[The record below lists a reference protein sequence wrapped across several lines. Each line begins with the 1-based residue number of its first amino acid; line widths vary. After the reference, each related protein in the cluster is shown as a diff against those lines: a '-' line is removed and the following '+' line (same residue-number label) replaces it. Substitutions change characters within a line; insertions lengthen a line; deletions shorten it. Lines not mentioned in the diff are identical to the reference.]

1 MFKMTKLNDLINWF
15 ENKNEVIIALS
26 GGVDSA
32 LVAYAAFQQLGTSA
46 IAVTADY
53 KTLSQEELETSIQIC
68 KEIGISQILLD
79 YNELENQEFV
89 KNDSSRCFHC
99 RQELGT
105 HLVNLAKKHNIEFI
119 VDGTHLD
126 DLGDYRP
133 GLEALKQKGIKSPL
147 VEINLT
153 KNEIREM
160 AKSVGLSIYD
170 KPSNSCLAS
179 RIPWGQ
185 KITFEKLLRIEYGE
199 TIVKQT
205 TKLKQVRV
213 RDLKGIAKLEV
224 EKEKIS
230 VLRDRTIFEE
240 ITKKLKLIGFS
251 DVIIDPEGYK
261 PGKINVIAD

>member
-1 MFKMTKLNDLINWF
+1 MTKLENLIEWF
-15 ENKNEVIIALS
+15 EDKRGVLVALS

-32 LVAYAAFQQLGTSA
+32 LVAYAAFQKLGSSA

-53 KTLSQEELETSIQIC
+53 KTLSQEELKTAKQIC
-68 KEIGISQILLD
+68 SEIGISQILLD
-79 YNELENQEFV
+79 YNELENEEFV
-89 KNDSSRCFHC
+89 KNDSNRCFHC
-99 RQELGT
+99 RQELGIR
-105 HLVNLAKKHNIEFI
+105 LVDLANQKNVEFI
-119 VDGTHLD
+119 VDGTNLD

-133 GLEALKQKGIKSPL
+133 GIEALKQCGIRSPL
-147 VEINLT
+147 VENKIT
-153 KNEIREM
+153 KNEIRDI
-160 AKSVGLSIYD
+160 AKSVGLSVYD

-185 KITFEKLLRIEYGE
+185 KITSERLLRIEYGE

-205 TKLKQVRV
+205 AKLKQVRV

-230 VLRDRTIFEE
+230 VLSNEIIFEE
-240 ITKKLKLIGFS
+240 ITKKLKLIGFL

>member
-1 MFKMTKLNDLINWF
+1 MTKLENLIEWF
-15 ENKNEVIIALS
+15 EDKRGVLVALS

-32 LVAYAAFQQLGTSA
+32 LVAYAAFQKLGSSA

-53 KTLSQEELETSIQIC
+53 KTLSQEELKTSKQIC
-68 KEIGISQILLD
+68 SEIGISQIFLD
-79 YNELENQEFV
+79 YNELENEEFV
-89 KNDSSRCFHC
+89 KNDSNRCFHC
-99 RQELGT
+99 RQELGIR
-105 HLVNLAKKHNIEFI
+105 LVDLANQKNVEYI
-119 VDGTHLD
+119 VDGTNLD

-133 GLEALKQKGIKSPL
+133 GIEALKQCGIRSPL
-147 VEINLT
+147 VENKIT
-153 KNEIREM
+153 KNEIRDI
-160 AKSVGLSIYD
+160 AKSVGLSVYD

-185 KITFEKLLRIEYGE
+185 KITSERLLRIEYGE

-205 TKLKQVRV
+205 AKLKQVRV

-230 VLRDRTIFEE
+230 VLRNEIIFEE
-240 ITKKLKLIGFS
+240 ITKKLKLIGFL

>member
-1 MFKMTKLNDLINWF
+1 MTKIGNLIDWF
-15 ENKNEVIIALS
+15 EDKNGVIVALS

-32 LVAYAAFQQLGTSA
+32 LVAYAAYQNLGSSA

-53 KTLSQEELETSIQIC
+53 KTLSQEELETAKQIC

-105 HLVNLAKKHNIEFI
+105 HLVNLAKNHNIELI
-119 VDGTHLD
+119 VDGTNLD

-133 GLEALKQKGIKSPL
+133 GIEALKQNGIRSPL
-147 VEINLT
+147 VENNLT
-153 KNEIREM
+153 KNEIREI
-160 AKSVGLSIYD
+160 AKSIGLSVFD

-185 KITFEKLLRIEYGE
+185 KITTERLQRIEYGE

-213 RDLKGIAKLEV
+213 RDLNGIAKIEV

-230 VLRDRTIFEE
+230 VLSDDAILEE

-251 DVIIDPEGYK
+251 DVIIDTEGYQ
-261 PGKINVIAD
+261 PGKINVITD